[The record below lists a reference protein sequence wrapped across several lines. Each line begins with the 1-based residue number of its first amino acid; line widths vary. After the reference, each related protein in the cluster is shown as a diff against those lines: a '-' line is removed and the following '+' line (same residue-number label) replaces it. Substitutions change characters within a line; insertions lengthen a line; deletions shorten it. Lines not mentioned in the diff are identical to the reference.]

1 MCQAWAATFSCPDA
15 PMKALIK
22 SVSRRVLRT
31 EKSEL
36 ELIAQALEVIS
47 KETSREGLAK
57 ALLKAALT

>member
-1 MCQAWAATFSCPDA
+1 
-15 PMKALIK
+15 
-22 SVSRRVLRT
+22 LRT
-31 EKSEL
+31 KKSKL